1 MKTIIRSTVIYLFV
15 FLSQLVYSQRF
26 IPNYSFDWQIG
37 GNAGLVGFKINRN
50 FYTNK
55 SNHFTFGLGVGS
67 YRQEAYW
74 RNPFVLSNDLSY
86 SIQSKRNNGHFME
99 LGISSMLAEKAFS
112 NNESS
117 LIGNQNFVVMPLLG
131 YKYISKRF
139 INLRIHTNPVISNQ
153 RFYFWGGLSL
163 GLLLRNKN
171 NDKKR
176 IGSIRFV
183 EE

>member
-1 MKTIIRSTVIYLFV
+1 
-15 FLSQLVYSQRF
+15 
-26 IPNYSFDWQIG
+26 
-37 GNAGLVGFKINRN
+37 LVGFKINRN

-55 SNHFTFGLGVGS
+55 SNHFTFGLGVGA
-67 YRQEAYW
+67 YRQEAYL

-86 SIQSKRNNGHFME
+86 SIQSKRNNGYLME

-112 NNESS
+112 NNESP

-171 NDKKR
+171 NDKNVSGVLDLLKNESFKKQLFILQHFILR
-176 IGSIRFV
+176 WHSRTNLNFTWQRSGRHFD
-183 EE
+183 